1 MPIEPIGKLL
11 EDARTHG
18 YAIGYFESWNLESLQ
33 GVLDAAEES
42 NSPVAIGFNGE
53 FLCKPGRLAAER
65 LAVYGAM
72 CRAAAESSKVPCA
85 IVFNECPD
93 DDWVIAASELGF
105 NLVML
110 VSPGASY
117 TDYLRQVKHIVQHA
131 HQRGVAVEAEL
142 EELPCG
148 ATGKVEGGGELT
160 DPAIAAKFVRE
171 SGVDLM
177 AVSVGNVHIRVEG
190 QQALDLERLAALR
203 NRLTVPLV
211 LHGGSGIPAASIQA
225 AVRLGVVKVNY
236 GTYLKQ
242 RYLTAIKALLNQ
254 PEVNPHEQLGL
265 GGAKDIM
272 VAGRRAVRD
281 AVLERIGPLGCQGRA
296 ANWTSCTRRSKQ

>member
-1 MPIEPIGKLL
+1 MAIESIANLL
-11 EDARTHG
+11 ADARAHE
-18 YAIGYFESWNLESLQ
+18 YAIGYFESWSLDSLQ
-33 GVLDAAEES
+33 GVLDAAEET

-53 FLCKPGRLAAER
+53 FLSKPGRLAAER

-72 CRAAAESSKVPCA
+72 CRAAAESSTVPCA

-93 DDWVIAASELGF
+93 DAWVSAASELGF

-110 VSPGASY
+110 VDHGGTYA
-117 TDYLRQVKHIVQHA
+117 DYLKRVKGIVAHS

-148 ATGKVEGGGELT
+148 ATGKVEGGGQMT
-160 DPAIAAKFVRE
+160 DPEVAAKFVRE

-203 NRLTVPLV
+203 ARIPVPLV
-211 LHGGSGIPAASIQA
+211 LHGGSGIPASSIEA
-225 AVRLGVVKVNY
+225 AVHLGVAKVNY

-242 RYLTAIKALLNQ
+242 RYLAAIKTALGRS
-254 PEVNPHEQLGL
+254 ETNPHELLGL
-265 GGAKDIM
+265 GGAQDIM
-272 VAGRRAVRD
+272 VVGRQAVRD
-281 AVLERIGPLGCQGRA
+281 AVLERIGPLGCRGRAKNWQGRKGA
-296 ANWTSCTRRSKQ
+296 AGK